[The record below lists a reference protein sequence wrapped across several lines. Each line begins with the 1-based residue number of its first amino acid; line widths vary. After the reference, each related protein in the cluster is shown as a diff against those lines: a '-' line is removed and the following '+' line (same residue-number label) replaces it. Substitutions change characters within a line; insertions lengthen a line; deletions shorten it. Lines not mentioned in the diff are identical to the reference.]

1 MPHHYLR
8 EAAICA
14 NPSLLRRAKSEI
26 GRQNRRRR
34 IDEKEMSEH
43 FRNQSPASDQRIAQ
57 NQRGVIPDKIVAHS
71 RGIADED
78 DDKEKKAGP
87 DFFHAAMKSIS
98 RASRFANVYV
108 DLA

>member
-1 MPHHYLR
+1 MIEPF
-8 EAAICA
+8 
-14 NPSLLRRAKSEI
+14 
-26 GRQNRRRR
+26 G
-34 IDEKEMSEH
+34 
-43 FRNQSPASDQRIAQ
+43 NQSPASDQRIAQ

-87 DFFHAAMKSIS
+87 DFFHAARKSIS

-108 DLA
+108 DLAFSIFCNGGDFGQQRAC